1 MPAILQLVTLPFSAE
16 SPRYL
21 YFNDRH
27 SEAKAALQKFRCRR
41 NVDEDLDEMRQEQQ
55 SKNEKTVIKLLI
67 DIDGIVVIGDAG
79 RSLISRCSLSLEVHR

>member
-21 YFNDRH
+21 YFNERH
-27 SEAKAALQKFRCRR
+27 SEAKTALQRFRCRR
-41 NVDEDLDEMRQEQQ
+41 NVDEDLEEMKQEQQ

-67 DIDGIVVIGDAG
+67 DIDGIVLL
-79 RSLISRCSLSLEVHR
+79 SPISGQLPSR